1 MPRRTILSRA
11 RWGALIAVG
20 LVAGCGS
27 SGGHRASTEAAAPT
41 PAGAGSSA
49 APAPATSAPA
59 RSVAGAG
66 VRPAPSKAAKRSPD
80 SHQTAVRAVA
90 KRSAS
95 KTKSSS
101 VSSETKGTAPRAS
114 RPTRQPSKLPHLKLF
129 PAALSHVFSGTG
141 SETLGPASLANG
153 ATITWQSSA
162 PVVIRSPGAAA
173 LHLQPPSGTMRI
185 KPGNYNDITVST
197 TGAWKL
203 MLRVAS

>member
-1 MPRRTILSRA
+1 MPRRTILSRG

-27 SGGHRASTEAAAPT
+27 SAGHRASTDAAAPT

-66 VRPAPSKAAKRSPD
+66 VRPAARKAAKRSPD
-80 SHQTAVRAVA
+80 SHQTAARVVA

-95 KTKSSS
+95 KTKTSS
-101 VSSETKGTAPRAS
+101 VASETKGTAPSSPGPA
-114 RPTRQPSKLPHLKLF
+114 RQPQKLPKLF

-141 SETLGPASLANG
+141 SEMLGPASLATG
-153 ATITWQSSA
+153 ATLTWQSSSA
-162 PVVIRSPGAAA
+162 VVIRSPGAAE

-185 KPGNYNDITVST
+185 KPGNYDDITVST
-197 TGAWKL
+197 TGPWKL
-203 MLRVAS
+203 TLRVAS